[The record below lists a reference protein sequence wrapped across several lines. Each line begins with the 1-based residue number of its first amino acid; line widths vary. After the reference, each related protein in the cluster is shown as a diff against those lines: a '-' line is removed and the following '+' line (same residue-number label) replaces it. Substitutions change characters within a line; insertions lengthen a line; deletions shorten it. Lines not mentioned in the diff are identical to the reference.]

1 MNSDMSIVIN
11 SKTYTFDGF
20 DRNGVA
26 VYTERSGGVPTSFST
41 LTFGIETGKD
51 VTKLTVRLSV
61 PVVADD
67 DSNCSCEGTVLRTS
81 RFTWTLE
88 EPNTGTTAERTDWQA
103 RIEALTATAQFEA
116 FLINLVKPST

>member
-1 MNSDMSIVIN
+1 MSIVIN

-26 VYTERSGGVPTSFST
+26 VYTERSGSIPTSFST
-41 LTFGIETGKD
+41 LTFGIETAAN

-61 PVVADD
+61 PVVAVDD
-67 DSNCSCEGTVLRTS
+67 TEGVPIGSVLRTS

-88 EPNTGTTAERTDWQA
+88 EPNTGTSAERTDWQA

-116 FLINLVKPST
+116 FLISLVKPSS

>member
-1 MNSDMSIVIN
+1 MSIVIN

-26 VYTERSGGVPTSFST
+26 VYTERSGGVPTSFSV
-41 LTFGIETGKD
+41 LTFGIEAGKD
-51 VTKLTVRLSV
+51 TTKITVRMSV
-61 PVVADD
+61 PTVALA
-67 DSNCSCEGTVLRTS
+67 DSDCSCAGTVQRVS

-103 RIEALTATAQFEA
+103 RIQALAATAQFSA
-116 FLINLVKPST
+116 LLINLVKPSA